1 MLGPSCH
8 HGAVLKQ
15 SVRLDEKLLFT
26 AFHLL
31 QGTAYP
37 QRPFEQDLTVPVL
50 RPAVISITLTAIFDI
65 FSQNCWEFRLI
76 VHWCSSRNI
85 GIILLYGIILTIPPS
100 DNYHQFFWI

>member
-8 HGAVLKQ
+8 QGAVLKQ
-15 SVRLDEKLLFT
+15 SVRLDEKLLLAVFP
-26 AFHLL
+26 LL
-31 QGTAYP
+31 QGAAYP
-37 QRPFEQDLTVPVL
+37 QRPFEQDITVSVL
-50 RPAVISITLTAIFDI
+50 RLVVIPITLTAIFDI

-100 DNYHQFFWI
+100 DDYHQFFWI